1 MEKRWTLFLIITV
14 LIYLFFM
21 NRIAQEQKKRQRQK
35 ELAGTQE
42 TIEGGKELGKIS
54 TEADMGTTVSRL
66 RAEIPPGE
74 KRPTTPALPREK
86 EREKETI
93 IPIQTDLYRIELT
106 NRGGRPA
113 RWDLLKMSTGGKDEQ
128 TSHIASLVEPL
139 NDDVDRELPSEVDF
153 REYNSRQSYSLLNR
167 LLFKH
172 QITRLPNGD
181 IDVLFTSPPQEG
193 VSITKRFLFRKNS
206 CLTDLTITLHNNTK
220 GDIVINDDGRG
231 LGVSWGPGFGQLFNI
246 QDTYEKRYASS
257 VYSLTNG
264 ITKGLR
270 PSETAQNVTGE
281 VVWGGQNTR
290 FLLAAIIPTG
300 EKGVAFTSV
309 IRPKNIINPG
319 SQERIP
325 QLPPASAT
333 IWTKKTSLPAE
344 GSRTQTYKIF
354 AGPREYN
361 LLKRSGFELSRAMF
375 YTHWGWMRALCIL
388 LLYILDWLHGLL
400 NNYGVSIIGL
410 TIIVRIITLFP
421 TYKGMKIQAKAMAE
435 QAKIR
440 PLIEALNEKY
450 KDNPQL
456 KNKKLMELY
465 KEHGIN
471 PLGFL
476 RGCLPLLLQMPI
488 FIALYFL
495 LSESSELRG
504 AGFLWI
510 KDLAAPDRLVSF
522 GTTLPLLGP
531 YLNFLPILMGI
542 SQVFVS
548 MFSSTAVADPNQ
560 KMMTYFFPIFFT
572 FILYNLSSGLILY
585 WLVSNILQA
594 AQQFYINRHMKKE
607 KAAQGA

>member
-1 MEKRWTLFLIITV
+1 MEKRWTFFLIITV

-21 NRIAQEQKKRQRQK
+21 NQIARQQRERQRQK
-35 ELAGTQE
+35 ELAGTPE
-42 TIEGGKELGKIS
+42 TIEGGKEQGKIS
-54 TEADMGTTVSRL
+54 TEADMGTTVTRP
-66 RAEIPPGE
+66 RAEIPSGE
-74 KRPTTPALPREK
+74 KRLTTPAPPREK
-86 EREKETI
+86 EQEKETI

-128 TSHIASLVEPL
+128 TTHIASIVEPL

-172 QITRLPNGD
+172 QLTHLPNGD
-181 IDVLFTSPPQEG
+181 IDVLFTSPLQEG

-206 CLTDLTITLHNNTK
+206 YLTDLTITLHNNTK

-333 IWTKKTSLPAE
+333 IWTKKTTLPAD
-344 GSRTQTYKIF
+344 GLRTQTYKIF

-522 GTTLPLLGP
+522 GTPLPLLGS

>member
-1 MEKRWTLFLIITV
+1 MEKRWTFFLIITV

-21 NRIAQEQKKRQRQK
+21 NRIARQQRERQRQK

-86 EREKETI
+86 EQEKETI

-128 TSHIASLVEPL
+128 TSHIASIVEPL

-172 QITRLPNGD
+172 QITRMPNGD
-181 IDVLFTSPPQEG
+181 IDVLFTSPLQEG

-333 IWTKKTSLPAE
+333 IWTKKTTLPAE

-440 PLIEALNEKY
+440 PLIETLNEKY

-510 KDLAAPDRLVSF
+510 KDLAAPDHLVSF
-522 GTTLPLLGP
+522 GTPLPLLGL

-607 KAAQGA
+607 QAAQGA